1 MTIAGKISLGGSV
14 GLSLATAAL
23 AFMVMGTKNRF
34 SQQLLAVESSLR
46 EGKFT
51 TLGLPYTGNFVEN
64 EAEPAATV
72 AQAGQKWD
80 LTSTDLKTSQATEEK
95 TKKDLAETQVK
106 AQELSLSADKL
117 SKDLE
122 VAKTDLDSTN
132 SKLKMTAEQL
142 QTYTDEL
149 KGKKPAELFTELSDL
164 SEKAKV
170 AESENKLLANAK
182 TKVEEELK
190 KLRTEV
196 EMTKPG
202 SSKSIALSGKIV
214 AVNPTWNFV
223 ILDLGKNDSVVE
235 GLTMVLYR
243 GDKMIGKVKTVTV
256 DAQTSVADVLP
267 GTPASAIEIGDQVV
281 Y

>member
-1 MTIAGKISLGGSV
+1 MGGSV
-14 GLSLATAAL
+14 AISLATAAL

-34 SQQLLAVESSLR
+34 SQQLVAVESSLR
-46 EGKFT
+46 DGKFT
-51 TLGLPYTGNFVEN
+51 TLGLPYTSNYMEN

-80 LTSTDLKTSQATEEK
+80 LTTTDLKTSRAQEEA
-95 TKKDLAETQVK
+95 TKKEAEEAK
-106 AQELSLSADKL
+106 AKVQELSLTAEKL
-117 SKDLE
+117 TKDLSST
-122 VAKTDLDSTN
+122 KSDLDSTN
-132 SKLKMTAEQL
+132 SKLKLTAEQL

-149 KGKKPAELFTELSDL
+149 KGKKPSELFTELNEL
-164 SEKAKV
+164 SEKTKV
-170 AESENKLLANAK
+170 AESENKLLATAK

-190 KLRTEV
+190 KLRTEI

-202 SSKSIALSGKIV
+202 STKSIALSGKIV

-223 ILDLGKNDSVVE
+223 IIDLGKNDSVVE